1 MDRNNPAI
9 SANSRTALRWLIYL
23 APLVFLLLFFL
34 FPLARIMVY
43 SLAPEGA
50 LDLSGFAQILTS
62 PYYLEIIGFT
72 IVQAFISTA
81 LTLILALPC
90 AYVFTRY
97 KFPGKSLLLTLSTL
111 PFVLPPVVVAAAFIA
126 LLGERGLVNDAL
138 TGLFGFSQPPLQLEQ
153 TLTLVF
159 IAHTFYNYPVALRII
174 TAYWANQNEHI
185 EQSARVLGAHGW
197 RLWWNVRLPMLRPAL
212 TAAAL
217 LVFIFCFT
225 SFGIM
230 LILGGQ
236 RYATIE
242 VEIYRQAIGVFN
254 LQAAAALSLLQ
265 IGFMLVLMF
274 VYTRLQRRN
283 AANTELKSA
292 ITVSHHPRGWREK
305 SFVALNLLIMVSLLF
320 IPLMALVVRAITF
333 GGNGISFRYFEMLTT
348 NPRGS
353 VLFTAPINAIGNS
366 LIFASLT
373 AILALI
379 LGLIATWM
387 INDKRTRFAAWLD
400 PLLML
405 PLATS
410 AVTLGFGYIL
420 ALGQPPLNIRS
431 SLALIWFAH
440 TLVALPFVVRSALP
454 AYGALPANV
463 RESASVL
470 GASPIQRFLKIDL
483 PLMRRAIIVGITF
496 AFTVSIGEFGAS
508 LFIARPESTTMP
520 IVIYRLL
527 GQPGAA
533 NYGQALAMSTLLLL
547 VCAAALVIIGRFR
560 TPGTAEF

>member
-1 MDRNNPAI
+1 
-9 SANSRTALRWLIYL
+9 
-23 APLVFLLLFFL
+23 
-34 FPLARIMVY
+34 
-43 SLAPEGA
+43 
-50 LDLSGFAQILTS
+50 
-62 PYYLEIIGFT
+62 
-72 IVQAFISTA
+72 
-81 LTLILALPC
+81 
-90 AYVFTRY
+90 
-97 KFPGKSLLLTLSTL
+97 
-111 PFVLPPVVVAAAFIA
+111 
-126 LLGERGLVNDAL
+126 
-138 TGLFGFSQPPLQLEQ
+138 
-153 TLTLVF
+153 
-159 IAHTFYNYPVALRII
+159 
-174 TAYWANQNEHI
+174 
-185 EQSARVLGAHGW
+185 
-197 RLWWNVRLPMLRPAL
+197 
-212 TAAAL
+212 
-217 LVFIFCFT
+217 
-225 SFGIM
+225 
-230 LILGGQ
+230 
-236 RYATIE
+236 
-242 VEIYRQAIGVFN
+242 
-254 LQAAAALSLLQ
+254 
-265 IGFMLVLMF
+265 
-274 VYTRLQRRN
+274 
-283 AANTELKSA
+283 
-292 ITVSHHPRGWREK
+292 
-305 SFVALNLLIMVSLLF
+305 
-320 IPLMALVVRAITF
+320 
-333 GGNGISFRYFEMLTT
+333 
-348 NPRGS
+348 
-353 VLFTAPINAIGNS
+353 
-366 LIFASLT
+366 
-373 AILALI
+373 
-379 LGLIATWM
+379 M

-560 TPGTAEF
+560 TSGTAEF

>member
-1 MDRNNPAI
+1 MDRNRSTLNGKGH
-9 SANSRTALRWLIYL
+9 ALLKWAVYL
-23 APLVFLLLFFL
+23 VPLAFLLLFFL
-34 FPLARIMVY
+34 FPLARLMVY
-43 SLAPEGA
+43 SLAPEGI
-50 LDLSGFAQILTS
+50 LDLSGFTKILTT
-62 PYYLEIIGFT
+62 PYYLEVIGFT
-72 IVQAFISTA
+72 FVQALISTG
-81 LTLILALPC
+81 LTLVLALPC

-97 KFPGKSLLLTLSTL
+97 RFPGKSLLLTLSTL
-111 PFVLPPVVVAAAFIA
+111 PFVLPPVVVAAAFVA
-126 LLGERGLVNDAL
+126 LLGERGLINDAL
-138 TGLFGFSQPPLQLEQ
+138 TRLIGLSEAPLRIEQ

-159 IAHTFYNYPVALRII
+159 IAHVFYNYPVALRII
-174 TAYWANQNEHI
+174 TAYWATQNEHI

-197 RLWWNVRLPMLRPAL
+197 RLWWRVHLPMLRPAL

-225 SFGIM
+225 SFGIV

-242 VEIYRQAIGVFN
+242 VEIYRQATGVFN
-254 LQAAAALSLLQ
+254 LQVAAALSLVQ
-265 IGFMLVLMF
+265 IGFMLALMF
-274 VYTRLQRRN
+274 IYTRLQRRN
-283 AANTELKSA
+283 AASAELKSA
-292 ITVSHHPRGWREK
+292 AAVSRNPRGWREK
-305 SFVALNLLIMVSLLF
+305 IFVGINLLIMIGLLF
-320 IPLMALVVRAITF
+320 VPLIALVIRAITF
-333 GGNGISFRYFEMLTT
+333 GGNGISFRYFAMLST

-353 VLFTAPINAIGNS
+353 VLFTPPIQAIGNS

-373 AILALI
+373 AALALV

-387 INDKRTRFAAWLD
+387 ISDRRSRFASWLD

-420 ALGQPPLNIRS
+420 ALGQPPLNLRS
-431 SLALIWFAH
+431 SLMLIWFAH

-454 AYGALPANV
+454 AYGALPANI

-470 GASPIQRFLKIDL
+470 GASPLQRFLKIDL

-508 LFIARPESTTMP
+508 LFIARPESTTIP

-533 NYGQALAMSTLLLL
+533 NYGQALAMSTILLL
-547 VCAAALVIIGRFR
+547 VCAAALVIIQRFR
-560 TPGTAEF
+560 TPGMAEF